1 MKNKENQ
8 NKKTHFSREKNHSKS
23 KSKLK
28 HRKSMS
34 LDQKTHK
41 SIKSASQVNTKKD
54 VFRLQKRLLIEP
66 STKKVLKIIR

>member
-1 MKNKENQ
+1 
-8 NKKTHFSREKNHSKS
+8 
-23 KSKLK
+23 
-28 HRKSMS
+28 MS